1 MKSVKMYTIQ
11 DVARILR
18 VNQNMIIGLIK
29 QRKLKANKVGKVYRI
44 SKMGL
49 KNYLQKSKPIT
60 VPEYRF
66 STAGSILK
74 YAGTWAVP
82 KEEYEIILKAI
93 KDADT
98 EAEF

>member
-1 MKSVKMYTIQ
+1 
-11 DVARILR
+11 
-18 VNQNMIIGLIK
+18 
-29 QRKLKANKVGKVYRI
+29 
-44 SKMGL
+44 MGL

-60 VPEYRF
+60 VPEYGF

-74 YAGTWAVP
+74 YAGTWAGP